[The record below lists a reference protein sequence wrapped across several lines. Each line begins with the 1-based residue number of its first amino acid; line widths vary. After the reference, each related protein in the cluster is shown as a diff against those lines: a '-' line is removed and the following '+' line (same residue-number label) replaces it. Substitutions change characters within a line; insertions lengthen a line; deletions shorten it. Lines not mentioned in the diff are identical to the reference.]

1 MTITLKFGL
10 SITERL
16 FETQRANQKH
26 KILHI
31 TSR

>member
-1 MTITLKFGL
+1 M
-10 SITERL
+10 
-16 FETQRANQKH
+16 ANEEH